1 MRARKEQMTND
12 ELLVYFIYENGID
25 IHEQDADIWLWE
37 AIEEEL
43 YVAEMVEAFEYCQR
57 LVEFKEWLTSSI
69 D

>member
-1 MRARKEQMTND
+1 MKARKDQLTND

-25 IHEQDADIWLWE
+25 VHEKDADIWLWE

-43 YVAEMVEAFEYCQR
+43 FLAESLEHFEYCQR